1 MVTKELLLYL
11 RQRLLDA
18 RSAKN
23 QEQLKDLQGTFYVL
37 QEAIWSTKQ
46 YSKMAAFLDD
56 MIDSVRDSFQGVE
69 WKSEI
74 PSIEAIERLN
84 TDD

>member
-11 RQRLLDA
+11 RQSLLTA
-18 RSAKN
+18 RETKN
-23 QEQLKDLQGTFYVL
+23 EQQLKDLEATFHIL

-74 PSIEAIERLN
+74 PTIEAIQSLS